1 MIIGIYRE
9 MTITM
14 PIDDTTKSEE
24 IIRIC
29 ENIYIDYNKYEIQC
43 FPIDEKYKNN
53 SYVHK
58 ICTSSEGCY
67 YYIVKSTI
75 QMQ

>member
-14 PIDDTTKSEE
+14 PIDDTSKSEE

-53 SYVHK
+53 SLRAKRRMLYK
-58 ICTSSEGCY
+58 LNRL
-67 YYIVKSTI
+67 
-75 QMQ
+75 